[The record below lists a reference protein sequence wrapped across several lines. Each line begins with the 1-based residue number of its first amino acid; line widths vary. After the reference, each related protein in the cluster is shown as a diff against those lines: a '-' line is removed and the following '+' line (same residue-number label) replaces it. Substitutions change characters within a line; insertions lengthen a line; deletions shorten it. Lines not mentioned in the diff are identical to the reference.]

1 MKDRHD
7 GYSHR
12 QKHGA
17 MTANS
22 QTSGGGPAREHN
34 MIPTNR
40 LGEVYYPMTDAV
52 KSRCLLRILY
62 QEGLFTAGE
71 MAATFLVVCP
81 PAHGH
86 VGG

>member
-1 MKDRHD
+1 
-7 GYSHR
+7 
-12 QKHGA
+12 
-17 MTANS
+17 
-22 QTSGGGPAREHN
+22 